1 MACDDRP
8 VCISTFYLQIR
19 GGEIFILYPVLNVQL
34 TPVVTANRHFH
45 LQYRVFPAV
54 VSETLDSG
62 GGIFILYPVLNVQ
75 LTPVVT
81 ANRHFHVTAFSLL
94 CYPKHSI
101 GMFCF

>member
-19 GGEIFILYPVLNVQL
+19 GGGIFTLYPVLNVQL

-45 LQYRVFPAV
+45 ATAFFPAV

-62 GGIFILYPVLNVQ
+62 GRDIHIV
-75 LTPVVT
+75 
-81 ANRHFHVTAFSLL
+81 S
-94 CYPKHSI
+94 
-101 GMFCF
+101 CFERAAHPRGNC